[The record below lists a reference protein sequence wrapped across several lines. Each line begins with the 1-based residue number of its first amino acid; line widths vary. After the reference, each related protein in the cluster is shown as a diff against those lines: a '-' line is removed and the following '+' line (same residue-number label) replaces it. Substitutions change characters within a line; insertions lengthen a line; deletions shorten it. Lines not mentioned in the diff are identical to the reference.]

1 MALSI
6 LFPPRRLFTK
16 TTVIDGGFVAEPTPV
31 KTKRFCQIIGTPP
44 AGPMTIE
51 ISPTE
56 KPSTVDRIESWGG
69 GLNWLRMPMQIGAGI
84 VLCVILRKTLTALE
98 KRNA

>member
-1 MALSI
+1 
-6 LFPPRRLFTK
+6 
-16 TTVIDGGFVAEPTPV
+16 
-31 KTKRFCQIIGTPP
+31 
-44 AGPMTIE
+44 MTIE